1 MMDRLKERGGKTI
14 AVYEKDPAVSSYLE
28 MLLQDC
34 GFVVPWSV
42 SRKEDLPAAI
52 ANLLPDVVVISHPK
66 AIDALEVAEGIGGQH
81 PQIVLCTDGKVPSR
95 DFESQA
101 LGIIEVVSRT
111 VTGIGCL
118 IGALSRC
125 DYLEARRS

>member
-1 MMDRLKERGGKTI
+1 MDRLKEGGVKTVG
-14 AVYEKDPAVSSYLE
+14 VYEKDPAISSYLE

-42 SRKEDLPAAI
+42 SREEDLPAAI
-52 ANLLPDVVVISHPK
+52 ENLLPDVVVISHPK
-66 AIDALEVAEGIGGQH
+66 PVDALEVAEGIGGKH

-95 DFESQA
+95 DSELQA
-101 LGIIEVVSRT
+101 LGITEVVSRT

-125 DYLEARRS
+125 DYLETRHF